1 MAELCEKCG
10 KRPATCVY
18 TRRSGEKEQTTLL
31 CAACAE
37 AMGIG
42 FGNLESFL
50 FGDFGTLPYGF
61 VRPVERKKKQIKK
74 CDLCGATAYEILQSG
89 KVGCPRCYATFAE
102 ELAPGLKKL
111 HGGAVY
117 KAEGKT
123 ESSPA
128 QSAPADKENKE
139 AQGGREEK
147 IVALQKALAAAVAA
161 EDYEKAATLR
171 DGIKALKKE
180 DGQNGMV

>member
-18 TRRSGEKEQTTLL
+18 TRRIGEKEQTTLL

-61 VRPVERKKKQIKK
+61 VRPVERQKKQIKK

-123 ESSPA
+123 AVSPA
-128 QSAPADKENKE
+128 PDAPAEKEKKE

-147 IVALQKALAAAVAA
+147 IAALQKALAAAVAA

-180 DGQNGMV
+180 DEQNGMV

>member
-18 TRRSGEKEQTTLL
+18 TRRIGEKEQTTLL

-61 VRPVERKKKQIKK
+61 VRPVERQKKQIKK

-123 ESSPA
+123 AVSPA
-128 QSAPADKENKE
+128 PDAPAEKEKKGS
-139 AQGGREEK
+139 AGRQGRENRR
-147 IVALQKALAAAVAA
+147 AAKSACRGGGSGG
-161 EDYEKAATLR
+161 L
-171 DGIKALKKE
+171 
-180 DGQNGMV
+180 

>member
-18 TRRSGEKEQTTLL
+18 TRRIGEKEQTTLL

-61 VRPVERKKKQIKK
+61 VRPVERQKKQIKK

-123 ESSPA
+123 GQSRPRRTRLPRKKKRKRRAAGKRKSP
-128 QSAPADKENKE
+128 
-139 AQGGREEK
+139 RC
-147 IVALQKALAAAVAA
+147 
-161 EDYEKAATLR
+161 
-171 DGIKALKKE
+171 KKRLPRRW
-180 DGQNGMV
+180 QRRIMKKRRPFGMGSRR